1 MKIEFDRSFYKS
13 LDKISEN
20 TVLVKL
26 QNIIKEINNAGFLS
40 EIKNIKKLKGFKS
53 YYRIKLMDYRIG
65 IELLNASTV
74 RFILIC
80 HRKDIYKKFP

>member
-1 MKIEFDRSFYKS
+1 MKIEFDRSVYKS
-13 LDKISEN
+13 LDKISVN

-26 QNIIKEINNAGFLS
+26 QNIINDINNAGFLN

-65 IELLNASTV
+65 IEFLNASTV

-80 HRKDIYKKFP
+80 PRKDIYKKFP

>member
-40 EIKNIKKLKGFKS
+40 EIKNKK
-53 YYRIKLMDYRIG
+53 
-65 IELLNASTV
+65 N
-74 RFILIC
+74 
-80 HRKDIYKKFP
+80 

>member
-1 MKIEFDRSFYKS
+1 MRRPTNLTDIMKIEFDRSFYKS

-53 YYRIKLMDYRIG
+53 Y
-65 IELLNASTV
+65 
-74 RFILIC
+74 
-80 HRKDIYKKFP
+80 

>member
-1 MKIEFDRSFYKS
+1 LRRPTNLTDIMKIEFDRSFYKS

-40 EIKNIKKLKGFKS
+40 EIKNKK
-53 YYRIKLMDYRIG
+53 
-65 IELLNASTV
+65 N
-74 RFILIC
+74 
-80 HRKDIYKKFP
+80 